1 MAGDDRKTQL
11 TGVDVDEF
19 LAGIEHETRR
29 ADALVIRDLMAEVT
43 GDSPE
48 MWGPTIVGYGRRN
61 LTYASGKEQEW
72 FDVGFSP
79 RKANTTLYI
88 MDGFDAYDEMLGRL
102 GKHKIGKSCLYVTR
116 LANVDMDVLR
126 DLVQASVNHIR
137 SSE

>member
-88 MDGFDAYDEMLGRL
+88 MDGFDAYNELLGRL

>member
-1 MAGDDRKTQL
+1 MAGDDRKTQP

-29 ADALVIRDLMAEVT
+29 ADALVIRDLMADVT
-43 GDSPE
+43 GDQPD
-48 MWGPTIVGYGRRN
+48 MWGPTIVGYGRRQ

-88 MDGFDAYDEMLGRL
+88 MDGFDAYDEILGRL

-126 DLVQASVNHIR
+126 ELVQASVNHIR